1 MDPGYQHFQAWPL
14 HKTGLHG
21 QVFTDRLRTNGPS
34 VEDCIC
40 SLRPALEFK
49 IIYNDDR
56 IFNLSE
62 LKSNMVKD
70 GNRTIYFGLKLPK
83 PDSGHWSIR
92 IILHEKRNQNDQ
104 IQILGEKK
112 LSFSNP

>member
-1 MDPGYQHFQAWPL
+1 ME
-14 HKTGLHG
+14 
-21 QVFTDRLRTNGPS
+21 DRLG
-34 VEDCIC
+34 
-40 SLRPALEFK
+40 SLRPASEFK

-104 IQILGEKK
+104 IQILEEKK